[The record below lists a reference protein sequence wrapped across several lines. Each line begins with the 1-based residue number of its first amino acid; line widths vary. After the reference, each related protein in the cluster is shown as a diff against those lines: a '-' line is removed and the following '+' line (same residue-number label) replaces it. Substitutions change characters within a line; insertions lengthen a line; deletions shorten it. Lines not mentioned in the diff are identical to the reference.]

1 MATKFSEIY
10 TLFLGQIDDYELAA
24 ISADEMDYVLNRYML
39 NAITNIQDSMQDID
53 EILDYENKTFTEEL
67 GFTEKSIFAKAM
79 KLEWLREK
87 KYSSELMQKAIGD
100 RDFTAVQGYNYLK
113 EINAVEKDLAKE
125 IKNYLIDYS
134 YREEFISDW
143 IR

>member
-1 MATKFSEIY
+1 MTTKFSEVY

-24 ISADEMDYVLNRYML
+24 VSAEELDGVLLRIIVNSVSNL
-39 NAITNIQDSMQDID
+39 QDSMIDID
-53 EILDYENKTFTEEL
+53 NIDIENQDFGTEL
-67 GFTEKSIFAKAM
+67 KLVEKSIFAKAM

-87 KYSSELMQKAIGD
+87 KYSAELMQKAIGD

-113 EINAVEKDLAKE
+113 EINNIEKDLEKQ
-125 IKNYLIDYS
+125 IRNYLIDYS
-134 YREEFISDW
+134 YREEFVSDW